1 MYHSRCFY
9 KSTKTL
15 KEEFYTI
22 SSGYSTNFIPSI
34 GAIVMASSLHC
45 MLLLSTPANVNQHS
59 LISDWLD
66 TTGSISLKNMLSE
79 KNSFRPSH

>member
-1 MYHSRCFY
+1 
-9 KSTKTL
+9 
-15 KEEFYTI
+15 
-22 SSGYSTNFIPSI
+22 
-34 GAIVMASSLHC
+34 MASSLHC